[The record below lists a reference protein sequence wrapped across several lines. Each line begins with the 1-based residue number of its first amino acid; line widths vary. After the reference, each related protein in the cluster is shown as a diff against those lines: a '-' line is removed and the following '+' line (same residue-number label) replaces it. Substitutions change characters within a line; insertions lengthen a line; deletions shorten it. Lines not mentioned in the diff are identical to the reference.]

1 MSAKVTRRNLLELAA
16 TGGAALS
23 VEATATKLASAQDPA
38 PRDNPVG
45 SGGQNDY
52 DVFDLGSV
60 ALQSGITLPRAKL
73 AYKTYGKLAA
83 TRDNAVLMPTY
94 YGGRHIANERM
105 IGPGRALDPARWF
118 IIVPNMFGNGLSS
131 SPSNTPPPFDRA
143 GFPNVTLYDN
153 VVCQHRLVTQKLEID
168 RLRLVVG
175 FSMGA
180 QQAFHWGALYPEM
193 VQAIAPF
200 CGSART
206 SPHNYLFLDG
216 VKAAL
221 TADAAFADGWYR
233 TPPIK
238 GLRAFSRV
246 YAGWAF
252 SQDFFREQ
260 EYRKIGLASVED
272 VAKRMEGNF
281 RQNDAN
287 DLLAMLW
294 TWQHADISANARFN
308 GDFGAALRAIR
319 ARAIVMPCETDLYFR
334 VRDNQLEV
342 AQMPNAE
349 LRPIPSIWG
358 HNAGGG
364 ANPPDNAFIDAALN
378 MLLA

>member
-1 MSAKVTRRNLLELAA
+1 MSGKVTRRNLLEMAAASDTALA
-16 TGGAALS
+16 G
-23 VEATATKLASAQDPA
+23 VATAAKLALAQDNL
-38 PRDNPVG
+38 PRGGPVG
-45 SGGQNDY
+45 SSAQNDY
-52 DVFDLGSV
+52 DVFDLGDV
-60 ALQSGITLPRAKL
+60 VLQSGITLPRAKL
-73 AYKTYGKLAA
+73 AYKTYGQLAA

-94 YGGRHIANERM
+94 YGGRHINNEAM
-105 IGPGRALDPARWF
+105 IGAGRALDPARWF

-131 SPSNTPPPFDRA
+131 SPSNTPLPFDRA

-153 VVCQHRLVTQKLEID
+153 VVCQYRLVARKLELD
-168 RLRLVVG
+168 RLKLVVG

-180 QQAFHWGALYPEM
+180 QQAFHWGAMYPEM

-221 TADAAFADGWYR
+221 TADAAFAAGWYR
-233 TPPIK
+233 TPPVK

-272 VAKRMEGNF
+272 VEKFLEGYF

-308 GDFGAALRAIR
+308 GVLPVRCGLSGPGPSSCLARQTFTFGFATTSSKWRKCR
-319 ARAIVMPCETDLYFR
+319 
-334 VRDNQLEV
+334 
-342 AQMPNAE
+342 MPNCGQS
-349 LRPIPSIWG
+349 LRSGDMRQGLGYILPTMHSSMPR
-358 HNAGGG
+358 
-364 ANPPDNAFIDAALN
+364 
-378 MLLA
+378 